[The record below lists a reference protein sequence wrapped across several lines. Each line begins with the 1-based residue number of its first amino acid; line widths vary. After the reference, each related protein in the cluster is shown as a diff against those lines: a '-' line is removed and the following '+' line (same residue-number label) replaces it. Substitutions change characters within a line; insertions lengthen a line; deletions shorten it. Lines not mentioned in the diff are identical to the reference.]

1 MRTTVIAALVVAT
14 LATALHG
21 TKRFF
26 QWSVFTLTFDECPRL
41 ARGMLTFLATH
52 GTHATLHTFLPRFA
66 RGGFAA
72 AGEAGETRRP
82 ACV

>member
-41 ARGMLTFLATH
+41 ARGIVPLLATRRPD
-52 GTHATLHTFLPRFA
+52 AA
-66 RGGFAA
+66 SCGGEAA
-72 AGEAGETRRP
+72 AGETGEEGDSWERLL
-82 ACV
+82 